1 MNRREEIFA
10 GFLQRRLFPFP
21 LHAEMI
27 AFEIAILNECE
38 FEREYFR
45 VNRAGAQF
53 PANRALRVEIWG
65 LWENA
70 EKHAEFEIFIK
81 EAV

>member
-1 MNRREEIFA
+1 MEKREEIFA
-10 GFLQRRLFPFP
+10 GFLQRRLFPRP
-21 LHAEMI
+21 LAPEMI

-45 VNRAGAQF
+45 VNRAGAEF
-53 PANRALRVEIWG
+53 PANRALRREIWG

-70 EKHAEFEIFIK
+70 QKHAEFAEFI
-81 EAV
+81 EEF